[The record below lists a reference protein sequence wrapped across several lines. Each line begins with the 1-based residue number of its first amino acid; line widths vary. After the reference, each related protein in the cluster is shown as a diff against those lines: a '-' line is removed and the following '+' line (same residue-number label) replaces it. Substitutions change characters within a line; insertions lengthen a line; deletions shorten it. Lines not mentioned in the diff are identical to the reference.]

1 MLWHAPAKIKRGG
14 HFGVLT
20 GMPVFQ
26 NITLHRATNS
36 AQSQD
41 KIRLVFHFVERNNIA
56 YLFLY
61 VPQIIA
67 RQNIACIYKHLL
79 YQQFLIRMSTVNI
92 CLTFSASQRP
102 ITAFTE
108 WLVSQSSNNITVQ
121 SVCTFMMS
129 QPSYGVPKQWKDR
142 HVGVP
147 NQSWGSWTLLFH
159 STNMPAGHVSAYP
172 LHSLHCT
179 LCIMWLE

>member
-20 GMPVFQ
+20 GMPVFK

-41 KIRLVFHFVERNNIA
+41 KIRLVFHFVERNKIA

-121 SVCTFMMS
+121 SVCIIYDVTAVIWCPETMKRPPCWGPKSILRELNSFVS
-129 QPSYGVPKQWKDR
+129 FNKYARWSRECIPS
-142 HVGVP
+142 
-147 NQSWGSWTLLFH
+147 T
-159 STNMPAGHVSAYP
+159 
-172 LHSLHCT
+172 
-179 LCIMWLE
+179 